1 METIDDVRS
10 KEGNSNAGGAGGKPQ
25 PINQAFHTPGAGM
38 RLTSLVIFIG
48 GVFTTL
54 IGIWT
59 LVVPISVVG
68 LLIVLVAAFMFV
80 RASAEGRI

>member
-1 METIDDVRS
+1 METIDDIHN
-10 KEGNSNAGGAGGKPQ
+10 EPGNSDAGGTEGRPQ

-38 RLTSLVIFIG
+38 RLGSVVVFIG

-54 IGIWT
+54 VGIWT